1 MVNSVFTKLFP
12 KAIPSLLEKI
22 IEHKIKEKNNAV
34 RKLVI
39 FLLLNKTPMRI
50 NERPEKKAIISGNTM
65 LKEE

>member
-1 MVNSVFTKLFP
+1 MNKQFTKLFP

-34 RKLVI
+34 RKFVI
-39 FLLLNKTPMRI
+39 FLLLNKTPIRI
-50 NERPEKKAIISGNTM
+50 KERPEKKAIISGSTM